1 MERKIS
7 IKNIYSISTAGRK
20 RMIVRAT
27 AIIGLICAAAAIV
40 LSVISSIM

>member
-1 MERKIS
+1 M
-7 IKNIYSISTAGRK
+7 KNIYSISTAGRK

-27 AIIGLICAAAAIV
+27 AIIGLICTVAAIV

>member
-1 MERKIS
+1 M
-7 IKNIYSISTAGRK
+7 KNIYSISTAGRK